1 MHPSIAADQN
11 LRELALSEARN
22 TLGASEPLSVFLQ
35 HECLTLQ
42 EYEAISRNPTYARYL
57 KDFKQEL
64 SENGFSF
71 SAKARVLAEDLLA
84 DIYRMA
90 KDVDTPAAM
99 RVKTLE
105 NLVDWGKLAPK
116 NTAEIASG
124 PGYSIT
130 INLNSGPKTTT
141 LDVEATEIRPKTE
154 IILPSKAEKGA
165 PATLPRLDLFPE
177 PDPDTGVYY
186 IAEAMEAEFGSA
198 LL

>member
-22 TLGASEPLSVFLQ
+22 TLGPNEPLSVFLSQ
-35 HECLTLQ
+35 ECLTLP
-42 EYEAISRNPTYARYL
+42 EYEAIARNPQYQRYL
-57 KDFKQEL
+57 KDFKADL
-64 SENGFSF
+64 TENGFSF

-116 NTAEIASG
+116 ATADVASG

-130 INLNSGPKTTT
+130 ISLNGAPKTTT
-141 LDVEATEIRPKTE
+141 IDATATEIRPKAE
-154 IILPSKAEKGA
+154 IILPSRTKKE
-165 PATLPRLDLFPE
+165 PATLPRLTMFPE
-177 PDPDTGVYY
+177 PDADTAIYH
-186 IAEAMEAEFGSA
+186 IAEAFEAGFGA
-198 LL
+198 P

>member
-22 TLGASEPLSVFLQ
+22 LLGPNEPLSVFLAQ
-35 HECLTLQ
+35 ECLTLQ
-42 EYEAISRNPTYARYL
+42 EYEAIAKNPTYVRYL
-57 KDFKQEL
+57 KDFKTEL

-105 NLVDWGKLAPK
+105 NLVDWGKLSPK

-130 INLNSGPKTTT
+130 INLNNGPKTTVIEAETTDVTPKSTSIT
-141 LDVEATEIRPKTE
+141 LPTRAKT
-154 IILPSKAEKGA
+154 P
-165 PATLPRLDLFPE
+165 PTTLPRLDLFPD
-177 PDPDTGVYY
+177 PDPDTAVYH
-186 IAEAMEAEFGSA
+186 IAEAFEAEFGA
-198 LL
+198 ARP